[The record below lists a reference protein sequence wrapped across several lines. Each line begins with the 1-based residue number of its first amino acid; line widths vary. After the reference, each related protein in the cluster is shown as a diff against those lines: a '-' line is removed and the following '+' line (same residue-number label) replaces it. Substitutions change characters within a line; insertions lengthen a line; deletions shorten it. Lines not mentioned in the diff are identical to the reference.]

1 MAGSNNAMTE
11 IALALAMGFFSIM
24 VVAMVSLGAGDGAAG
39 AKARPEPLTVELI
52 QADPSGDGRRA
63 PDAEQAETVVVVY
76 HGGRFLDAELAPI
89 DPAGVRSG
97 AGKRVILALPPD
109 LPMAEAL
116 EARRAM
122 TNAVPI
128 VAALTPEWMTT
139 LEETQHDR

>member
-1 MAGSNNAMTE
+1 MSSSNNAMTE

-39 AKARPEPLTVELI
+39 SGRPEPLTVRLVS
-52 QADPSGDGRRA
+52 AA
-63 PDAEQAETVVVVY
+63 PDPGRPDAAEDASETELVVY
-76 HGGRFLDAELAPI
+76 HDGAFLDAELAPI
-89 DPAGVRSG
+89 DPAAVRSG

-116 EARRAM
+116 RARQAL

-128 VAALTPEWMTT
+128 VAALTQDWMTA
-139 LEETQHDR
+139 LEERRHDP